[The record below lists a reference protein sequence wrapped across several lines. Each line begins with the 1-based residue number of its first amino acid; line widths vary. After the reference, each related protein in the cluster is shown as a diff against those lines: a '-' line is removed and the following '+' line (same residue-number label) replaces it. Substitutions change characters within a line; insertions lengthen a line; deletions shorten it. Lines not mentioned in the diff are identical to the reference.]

1 MHVLAPRLAA
11 HRLLV
16 TADLDEARE
25 RVAGEL
31 CPHDLVP
38 RSRSVADDGGAG
50 AGGGRFSLRHHR
62 ASFADVALHWI
73 DYGSEVEV
81 RVAAMPFWLVQ
92 VPLAGAARV
101 DDGGTGRRSGVA
113 VVGSALVCGPGSPWR
128 MRYASGT
135 PRLML
140 QVPSALVHRRREMA
154 GLAGQ
159 PSRRAGGGAPAPV
172 LDLSSGAGAAFRR
185 LLDVALDDVEELG
198 SAGPV
203 PLATRSLAV
212 ALVDA
217 LVGAQH
223 AASGVE
229 EPGAPR
235 PAASRGC
242 VARAAAYAEEHCDE
256 PLTTAD
262 VAAAVGV
269 GVRALQAGYAQH
281 LGETPTGHL
290 RRVRLQ
296 RVREDLSDGTARSVT
311 EAAAR
316 WGLTHLGRLSVQYR
330 EAFGESPSTTLRR
343 AR

>member
-1 MHVLAPRLAA
+1 MHVLEPRLAA
-11 HRLLV
+11 HRLLD
-16 TADLDEARE
+16 TTDLDEARE
-25 RVAGEL
+25 RVADEL

-38 RSRSVADDGGAG
+38 RSRSWDDDEGDGGG
-50 AGGGRFSLRHHR
+50 FSLRHHR
-62 ASFADVALHWI
+62 ASFADVSLHWI
-73 DYGSEVEV
+73 DYGSAVEV

-92 VPLAGAARV
+92 VPLAGAAAA
-101 DDGGTGRRSGVA
+101 DDGGSGDRRGVA
-113 VVGSALVCGPGSPWR
+113 GVGSALVCGPGSPWR
-128 MRYASGT
+128 MRYDPGT
-135 PRLML
+135 PRVML
-140 QVPSALVHRRREMA
+140 QVPSKLLHRRREMA
-154 GLAGQ
+154 GLAGG
-159 PSRRAGGGAPAPV
+159 PAGGRSQPPV
-172 LDLSSGAGAAFRR
+172 LDLSSGPGAAFRR
-185 LLDVALDDVEELG
+185 LLDVALDDVEALG

-223 AASGVE
+223 AACGGEV
-229 EPGAPR
+229 PGALR
-235 PAASRGC
+235 AAASRRC
-242 VARAAAYAEEHCDE
+242 VARAVGYVEEHCDE

-281 LGETPTGHL
+281 LGDTPMGHL

-296 RVREDLSDGTARSVT
+296 RVREDLSDGTAGSVT

-330 EAFGESPSTTLRR
+330 EAFGESPSATLRR
-343 AR
+343 GR

>member
-31 CPHDLVP
+31 CPHDLLP
-38 RSRSVADDGGAG
+38 RSRSVEDDDGAG

-62 ASFADVALHWI
+62 APFADVALHWI

-92 VPLAGAARV
+92 VPLAGAAQV
-101 DDGGTGRRSGVA
+101 DDGGRRCGVA
-113 VVGSALVCGPGSPWR
+113 AVGSALVCGPGSPWR
-128 MRYASGT
+128 MRYAPGT

-140 QVPSALVHRRREMA
+140 QVPSALVHRRRELA

-159 PSRRAGGGAPAPV
+159 PSRRAGVSAHAPV

-185 LLDVALDDVEELG
+185 RLDVALDDVEELG

-223 AASGVE
+223 AASGGE
-229 EPGAPR
+229 DLGGPR

-242 VARAAAYAEEHCDE
+242 VTRAAAYVEEHCDE

-281 LGETPTGHL
+281 LGETPMGHL

-296 RVREDLSDGTARSVT
+296 RVREDLSDGTAASVT
-311 EAAAR
+311 EAATR

-330 EAFGESPSTTLRR
+330 EAFGESPSATLRR

>member
-16 TADLDEARE
+16 TTDLDEARE

-38 RSRSVADDGGAG
+38 RSRSVEDDDGAG
-50 AGGGRFSLRHHR
+50 ARGGRFSLRHHR
-62 ASFADVALHWI
+62 APFADVALHWI

-92 VPLAGAARV
+92 VPLAGAAQV
-101 DDGGTGRRSGVA
+101 DDGDGRRSGVA
-113 VVGSALVCGPGSPWR
+113 AVGSALVCGPGSPWR
-128 MRYASGT
+128 MRYAPGT

-159 PSRRAGGGAPAPV
+159 PSRRAGGPQAPV
-172 LDLSSGAGAAFRR
+172 LDLSAGAGAAFGR

-242 VARAAAYAEEHCDE
+242 VTRAAAYVEDHCDE

-281 LGETPTGHL
+281 LGETPMGHL

-296 RVREDLSDGTARSVT
+296 RVREDLCDGAVESVT

-330 EAFGESPSTTLRR
+330 AAFGEPPSTTLRR